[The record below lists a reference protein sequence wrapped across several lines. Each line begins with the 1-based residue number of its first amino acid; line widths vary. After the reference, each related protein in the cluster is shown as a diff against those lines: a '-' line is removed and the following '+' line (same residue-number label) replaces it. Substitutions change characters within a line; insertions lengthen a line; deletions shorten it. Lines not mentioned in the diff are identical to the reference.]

1 MVIGTKQLRLSKLT
15 ESLAIHVDGQEVHE
29 SESEKLLGVVI
40 NNQLTWHHHLHG
52 DEANSGLIPQLKQ
65 RVGTLRRLSKY
76 MDRRRLK
83 MMSCG
88 IFYSKLVYCLP
99 VFGNV
104 FGLDRYK
111 DTSSKSPSFTSSDCL
126 KLQVL
131 QNSVNRLLTGARQ
144 GVSTADLLRATNT
157 FSIHQMIAYHTLVMV
172 RKIINTGKLFY
183 IAERLKLR
191 SVDGRVLRGMKRWLC
206 CLNNLWLFQEE
217 VLFTEE
223 GDYSTC

>member
-1 MVIGTKQLRLSKLT
+1 
-15 ESLAIHVDGQEVHE
+15 
-29 SESEKLLGVVI
+29 
-40 NNQLTWHHHLHG
+40 
-52 DEANSGLIPQLKQ
+52 
-65 RVGTLRRLSKY
+65 
-76 MDRRRLK
+76 MDKRKLK
-83 MMSCG
+83 MMSSG
-88 IFYSKLVYCLP
+88 IFYLKLVYCLP

-111 DTSSKSPSFTSSDCL
+111 DTISKSPSFTSSDCL

-157 FSIHQMIAYHTLVMV
+157 LSIHQMIAYHTLVMV
-172 RKIINTGKLFY
+172 HKIINTGKPSY

-191 SVDGRVLRGMKRWLC
+191 SVDGRGLRGHREKMV
-206 CLNNLWLFQEE
+206 
-217 VLFTEE
+217 VLSEQSLAVSRKFFFFTEE